1 MLFPSIVRLKNNF
14 SISALVNVLDL
25 LFFNKLNNSKK
36 KFDVGSWLIPV
47 IAVFIALFIG
57 GILIK
62 LQGLDPVVAY
72 RSLFKTAF
80 GSVEGIGATLGK
92 STPLVLAGLAVAVG
106 LRAGLFNIGAQGQL
120 LSGSLAAAWA
130 GVTFD
135 GLPGFI
141 HIPVALIIGAFF
153 GSLVAA
159 ISGLLKAYRGVH
171 EVITTIMLN
180 SIVMAIADYLASGRL
195 REPDQ
200 FLTRTSEIAE
210 NAKLP
215 IFGSLP
221 SGFFIAVILGVFI
234 WWVLGRTTSGFRI
247 ETVGRNRH
255 AAWYSGI
262 SVKRTVVSAMV
273 ISGAIAGLGGAIE
286 TLGVT
291 YRYAPAFNL
300 GLGFDGI
307 TIALLGRVH
316 PIGIIPGAILIGGM
330 RAGAANMQFDA
341 GVAPELV
348 DLLMALILLFVT
360 APLIT
365 RFFKNSRNKSVTSGW
380 GN

>member
-1 MLFPSIVRLKNNF
+1 MSATKSIKTDLKRT
-14 SISALVNVLDL
+14 D
-25 LFFNKLNNSKK
+25 K

-62 LQGLDPVVAY
+62 LQGLDPIVAY
-72 RSLFKTAF
+72 KSLFKTAF
-80 GSVEGIGATLGK
+80 GSIEGIGATLGK
-92 STPLVLAGLAVAVG
+92 STPLVLSGLAVAVG

-130 GVTFD
+130 GVTFV
-135 GLPGFI
+135 GLPGYI

-153 GSLVAA
+153 GSIVAA

-180 SIVMAIADYLASGRL
+180 SIVMAIADYLASGKL
-195 REPDQ
+195 REPGQ

-210 NAKLP
+210 SARLP
-215 IFGSLP
+215 VIGNLP

-273 ISGAIAGLGGAIE
+273 VSGAIAGLGGAIE
-286 TLGVT
+286 TLGIT

-341 GVAPELV
+341 GVAPEIV

-365 RFFKNSRNKSVTSGW
+365 RFFKNSSNKSMTSGW

>member
-1 MLFPSIVRLKNNF
+1 MSETKSIKT
-14 SISALVNVLDL
+14 DL
-25 LFFNKLNNSKK
+25 ESTAK
-36 KFDVGSWLIPV
+36 KFDVGSWLIPI

-57 GILIK
+57 GILIR
-62 LQGLDPVVAY
+62 LQGLDPIVAY
-72 RSLFKTAF
+72 KSLFKTAF
-80 GSVEGIGATLGK
+80 GSIEGIGATLGK
-92 STPLVLAGLAVAVG
+92 STPLVLSGLAVAVG

-130 GVTFD
+130 GVTFE
-135 GLPGFI
+135 GLPGYI
-141 HIPVALIIGAFF
+141 HIPIALIIGAFF
-153 GSLVAA
+153 GSIVAG

-180 SIVMAIADYLASGRL
+180 SIVMAIADYLASGKL
-195 REPDQ
+195 REPGQ

-210 NAKLP
+210 SARLP
-215 IFGSLP
+215 IIGKLP

-273 ISGAIAGLGGAIE
+273 VSGAIAGLGGAIE
-286 TLGVT
+286 TLGIT

-341 GVAPELV
+341 GVAPEIV

-365 RFFKNSRNKSVTSGW
+365 RFFKNSSNKSMTSGW

>member
-1 MLFPSIVRLKNNF
+1 MSDTKSIKT
-14 SISALVNVLDL
+14 DL
-25 LFFNKLNNSKK
+25 ESSDK

-57 GILIK
+57 GVLIK

-72 RSLFKTAF
+72 KSLFKTAF
-80 GSVEGIGATLGK
+80 GSIEGIGATLGK
-92 STPLVLAGLAVAVG
+92 STPLVLSGLAVAVG

-135 GLPGFI
+135 GLPGYI
-141 HIPVALIIGAFF
+141 HIPIALIIGAFF
-153 GSLVAA
+153 GSIVAG

-210 NAKLP
+210 SAKLP

-262 SVKRTVVSAMV
+262 SVKRTVVSAMLV
-273 ISGAIAGLGGAIE
+273 SGAIAGLGGAIE

-341 GVAPELV
+341 GVAPEIV

-365 RFFKNSRNKSVTSGW
+365 RFFKNSRNKSFTSGW

>member
-1 MLFPSIVRLKNNF
+1 MSETK
-14 SISALVNVLDL
+14 SKKTDL
-25 LFFNKLNNSKK
+25 ESTDK

-72 RSLFKTAF
+72 KSLFKTAF
-80 GSVEGIGATLGK
+80 GSIEGIGATLGK
-92 STPLVLAGLAVAVG
+92 STPLVLSGLAVAVG

-135 GLPGFI
+135 GLPGYI

-180 SIVMAIADYLASGRL
+180 SIVMAIADYLASGEL
-195 REPDQ
+195 REPGQ
-200 FLTRTSEIAE
+200 FFTRTSEIAE
-210 NAKLP
+210 SARLP
-215 IFGSLP
+215 IIGNLP

-273 ISGAIAGLGGAIE
+273 VSGAIAGLGGAIE
-286 TLGVT
+286 TLGIT

-341 GVAPELV
+341 GVAPEIV

-365 RFFKNSRNKSVTSGW
+365 RFFKNSSNKSMTSGW

>member
-1 MLFPSIVRLKNNF
+1 MSDTKSLKT
-14 SISALVNVLDL
+14 DL
-25 LFFNKLNNSKK
+25 ESTDK
-36 KFDVGSWLIPV
+36 KFDVGSWLIPI

-72 RSLFKTAF
+72 KSLFKTAF
-80 GSVEGIGATLGK
+80 GSIEGIGATLGK
-92 STPLVLAGLAVAVG
+92 STPLVLSGLAVAVG

-135 GLPGFI
+135 GLPGYI

-180 SIVMAIADYLASGRL
+180 SIVMAVADYLASGKL
-195 REPDQ
+195 REPGQ

-210 NAKLP
+210 SARLP
-215 IFGSLP
+215 IIGNLP

-262 SVKRTVVSAMV
+262 SVKRTVVSAMIV
-273 ISGAIAGLGGAIE
+273 SGAIAGLGGAIE

-341 GVAPELV
+341 GVAPEIV
-348 DLLMALILLFVT
+348 DLLMALILLLVT

-365 RFFKNSRNKSVTSGW
+365 RFFKNSSNKSMTSGW

>member
-1 MLFPSIVRLKNNF
+1 MSDTKSV
-14 SISALVNVLDL
+14 STDL
-25 LFFNKLNNSKK
+25 ESTDK

-47 IAVFIALFIG
+47 IAVFVALFIG

-72 RSLFKTAF
+72 KSLFKTAF
-80 GSVEGIGATLGK
+80 GSIEGIGATLGK
-92 STPLVLAGLAVAVG
+92 STPLVLSGLAVAVG

-135 GLPGFI
+135 GLPGYI
-141 HIPVALIIGAFF
+141 HIPAALIIGAFF
-153 GSLVAA
+153 GSVVAG

-210 NAKLP
+210 SAKLP

-273 ISGAIAGLGGAIE
+273 VSGAIAGLGGAIE

-341 GVAPELV
+341 GVAPEIV

-365 RFFKNSRNKSVTSGW
+365 RFFKNSRNKSFTSGW

>member
-1 MLFPSIVRLKNNF
+1 MSDTKVVTPQAKSNE
-14 SISALVNVLDL
+14 
-25 LFFNKLNNSKK
+25 K
-36 KFDVGSWLIPV
+36 KFDVGSWLIPI
-47 IAVFIALFIG
+47 IAVAVALVIG
-57 GILIK
+57 GLLIK
-62 LQGLDPVVAY
+62 AQGLNPILAY
-72 RSLFKTAF
+72 KSLFKTAF
-80 GSVEGIGATLGK
+80 GSLEGIGVTLGK
-92 STPLVLAGLAVAVG
+92 STPLVLSGLAVAVG

-120 LSGSLAAAWA
+120 LSGALAAAWA

-135 GLPGFI
+135 GLPGYI
-141 HIPVALIIGAFF
+141 HIPIALIVGAFF

-180 SIVMAIADYLASGRL
+180 SIVMAVADYLASGKL

-210 NAKLP
+210 SAKLP
-215 IFGSLP
+215 IFGNLP
-221 SGFFIAVILGVFI
+221 SGFFLAVVLGVFI

-255 AAWYSGI
+255 AAWYAGI
-262 SVKRTVVSAMV
+262 SVKRTVISAMIV
-273 ISGAIAGLGGAIE
+273 SGAIAGLGGAVE
-286 TLGVT
+286 TLGIT

-365 RFFKNSRNKSVTSGW
+365 RFFKKSSNKSMTSGW